1 MSLEALITEA
11 TSENN
16 TSDDWGRIIEICERA
31 DASESAA
38 REAVAALTR
47 HVLHRN
53 VNVILFSLTVANS
66 LAQNCG
72 MPVKREMSSRAFLDA
87 LVRQV
92 NNKASVHVTVRSR
105 ILELISQW
113 AEAFRSEPALD
124 YMVQVYNQLRAE
136 GHKFTSSQPKPAADP
151 RSKDKE
157 REEEEELQ
165 LASRTQNSQPKFG
178 RKPKPAQVLFQV
190 RALYDFHRTEEGE
203 LDLVRGDVVDVYDC
217 TTYPDWWK
225 GSLRGTIGIFP
236 ANYVERV
243 PEGAAQATADPDAFV
258 LSHKAFVT
266 EFRDRVS
273 RADPGST
280 DYAETDRLQT
290 DYHKVLELRPH
301 VIKTAS
307 EHRQK
312 QEELTAVSE
321 KLSKATQSFH
331 ALLEAHAQYQHQAAA
346 AAASA
351 SAAAAAAAAAA
362 VAAYAGAPGYAAP
375 AYTYGA
381 PPQPQQPQQPIP
393 AGMSPQPGQPMLSGA
408 YMAPLP
414 AQPPQQMPQQMPQ
427 QQVMYGQPQYVQP
440 QYGQPPF

>member
-1 MSLEALITEA
+1 
-11 TSENN
+11 
-16 TSDDWGRIIEICERA
+16 
-31 DASESAA
+31 
-38 REAVAALTR
+38 
-47 HVLHRN
+47 
-53 VNVILFSLTVANS
+53 
-66 LAQNCG
+66 

-165 LASRTQNSQPKFG
+165 LAVGSRTQNSQPKFG

-312 QEELTAVSE
+312 Q
-321 KLSKATQSFH
+321 
-331 ALLEAHAQYQHQAAA
+331 
-346 AAASA
+346 
-351 SAAAAAAAAAA
+351 
-362 VAAYAGAPGYAAP
+362 AYAGAPGYAAP